1 MFSIRKAY
9 YLVIFGLLL
18 SPVMVSITCLQQ
30 FSYSQQNTH
39 KFIINNMS
47 DNDGDS
53 VYPLVASSGNNVY
66 VTWQDNVFGHNKHL
80 NYDILFKSSSDGG
93 HTFGDVMKPQ
103 QAIWF
108 SARPA
113 PTDIPTVRRKA
124 WAEVARP
131 ASCQP
136 PPGAPSETQNWSLL
150 PPTCPLRNSRRR
162 PRVTGPRRR
171 LRPMRRRW
179 RGYPRSLPPGAP
191 HARSPDR

>member
-18 SPVMVSITCLQQ
+18 SPVMVSIACLQQ
-30 FSYSQQNTH
+30 FSYSQQNTN

-93 HTFGDVMKPQ
+93 HTFGDAINLSNNSGFSEHPQISVNGNNVYVVWADNTRLNRDIYITSSSDGGHTFGDAINLSNNAADSHNQEIAVLGNKCICGMARHPKKPK
-103 QAIWF
+103 W
-108 SARPA
+108 
-113 PTDIPTVRRKA
+113 
-124 WAEVARP
+124 
-131 ASCQP
+131 
-136 PPGAPSETQNWSLL
+136 
-150 PPTCPLRNSRRR
+150 
-162 PRVTGPRRR
+162 
-171 LRPMRRRW
+171 
-179 RGYPRSLPPGAP
+179 
-191 HARSPDR
+191 